1 MLTHVVRNEIL
12 KSALRILSQLKE
24 LGVYPGLVT
33 CDFAPVLIG
42 AIKQVYGANVI
53 QIDLFHVMQLLN
65 NGIKADIL
73 QYREKRFDAERR
85 ELRSLRNWINS
96 IQKIVNDGHDFAIAL
111 KIAGNLPE
119 VKTDHKSSSKC
130 AKLTS
135 EVLDF
140 LRLNIPTQFFREL
153 REFLNYLTCKND
165 QCANFSNNM
174 LNVMPKKRFTE
185 KGMLRV
191 KKEILKKLKSFFL
204 ELRKPIDEE
213 SIQFHHD
220 FQVIFFQ
227 PENLTLKREEKL
239 SSLLIDHLELRVYRE
254 MTLMVG
260 EISRLPYDEIDGHQI
275 EELRENP
282 SYSKK
287 LNAAIR
293 TIKKHEAN
301 ILRFVDYFKQNPE
314 LSKAQRS
321 NMEFHNKK
329 FKEPFESGNNLLK
342 KERVLGRLNTQL
354 SGKVEWFLDNEA
366 VI

>member
-1 MLTHVVRNEIL
+1 
-12 KSALRILSQLKE
+12 
-24 LGVYPGLVT
+24 
-33 CDFAPVLIG
+33 
-42 AIKQVYGANVI
+42 
-53 QIDLFHVMQLLN
+53 MQLLN

-85 ELRSLRNWINS
+85 ELRSLRNWINA
-96 IQKIVNDGHDFAIAL
+96 IQKIVNDGQNFSIAL
-111 KIAGNLPE
+111 KSAGTLPE
-119 VKTDHKSSSKC
+119 VKSTHKSSSKC

-135 EVLDF
+135 EVLCL
-140 LRLNIPTQFFREL
+140 LRLNVPTQFFQEL
-153 REFLNYLTCKND
+153 REFLNGLNGTSD
-165 QCANFSNNM
+165 QQANFSDTM
-174 LNVMPKKRFTE
+174 FNVMPKKRFTE

-191 KKEILKKLKSFFL
+191 KKELLKKLKSFFL

-213 SIQFHHD
+213 SVQFHHD
-220 FQVIFFQ
+220 FHVIFFQ

-239 SSLLIDHLELRVYRE
+239 SSLLIGHLELKKYRE

-260 EISRLPYDEIDGHQI
+260 EISRLPPDEIDGHQI
-275 EELRENP
+275 KDLEEDP
-282 SYSKK
+282 THSKK

-293 TIKKHEAN
+293 TIKKHEAD
-301 ILRFVDYFKQNPE
+301 ILRFVEYFKKNPE

-321 NMEFHNKK
+321 NMEFHNRK

-354 SGKVEWFLDNEA
+354 SGRIEWFLDNEA

>member
-1 MLTHVVRNEIL
+1 MLTYVVRDEVL
-12 KSALRILSQLKE
+12 EPAVRILNQLKE
-24 LGVYPGLVT
+24 LGVFPGLVT
-33 CDFAPVLIG
+33 SDFSPALIG
-42 AIKQVYGANVI
+42 ATTQVYGADVV

-73 QYREKRFDAERR
+73 KYREKRFDAERR
-85 ELRSLRNWINS
+85 ELRSLRNWVNS
-96 IQKIVNDGHDFAIAL
+96 IQKSVNDGLDFSISL
-111 KIAGNLPE
+111 KIAGKPLE
-119 VKTDHKSSSKC
+119 VKNTHISSSKC

-135 EVLDF
+135 EVLYL
-140 LRLNIPTQFFREL
+140 LRLDAPTQFFRDL
-153 REFLNYLTCKND
+153 REYLNGLTCKND
-165 QCANFSNNM
+165 QRANFSDTM
-174 LNVMPKKRFTE
+174 LNLMPKKRFTE
-185 KGMLRV
+185 KGVLRV
-191 KKEILKKLKSFFL
+191 KKELLKKLKSFFL

-213 SIQFHHD
+213 SVQFHHD

-227 PENLTLKREEKL
+227 PENLTLKRDEKL
-239 SSLLIDHLELRVYRE
+239 CSLLIGHPELRVYRE

-260 EISRLPYDEIDGHQI
+260 EISRLPYDKIDGHQI
-275 EELRENP
+275 KDLEENA

-301 ILRFVDYFKQNPE
+301 ILRFVDFFKQNPG

-321 NMEFHNKK
+321 NMEFHNRK

-354 SGKVEWFLDNEA
+354 SGRIEWFLDNEA